1 MAAKPSY
8 AAMVVKVLEARA
20 GRSMTI
26 RELEEAIAERWGKC
40 SRTCLAKA
48 IQKTKEGRKVVEHAE
63 SSYEL
68 APTVLQKALRRKRR
82 ANRPKRLTGYN
93 LFVQERMRASADDA
107 ADSITAR
114 MARVAAEWRAQ
125 SVERK
130 ADFDA
135 RAAELNAAIPP
146 TAQET
151 EASDPPPSSP
161 PPSAA

>member
-8 AAMVVKVLEARA
+8 ASMVVRVLEANA

-26 RELEEAIAERWGKC
+26 RELEEAIAERWGTC

-63 SSYEL
+63 SSYQL

-82 ANRPKRLTGYN
+82 ASRPKRLTGYN
-93 LFVQERMRASADDA
+93 LFVQERMRASADEA

-114 MARVAAEWRAQ
+114 MARVAAEWRTQ
-125 SVERK
+125 SATRK
-130 ADFDA
+130 AEFDA
-135 RAAELNAAIPP
+135 RAAELNASIPP
-146 TAQET
+146 ATQE
-151 EASDPPPSSP
+151 AAPDSD
-161 PPSAA
+161 AA